1 MQEQDGLN
9 PEELELERAL
19 RSLSPAS
26 AKLNPIAAAF
36 EAGQQFRQRQVRAWS
51 AAFVALLLA
60 SSLSLLWMHQ
70 SVIAERQQTAGS
82 NLAAQAQAQQQ
93 RAENAPR
100 LAVISTMAGERP
112 LIASPPMYAPPP
124 SPSLMLLQRTVEKDG
139 LDGMPKTSLPVP
151 VQGNFN
157 NQL

>member
-19 RSLSPAS
+19 RSLSPAG

-36 EAGQQFRQRQVRAWS
+36 EAGQQFRQRQTRAWS

-70 SVIAERQQTAGS
+70 SVISERQQISVSNVTAR
-82 NLAAQAQAQQQ
+82 AQAQQ
-93 RAENAPR
+93 RAESAPR
-100 LAVISTMAGERP
+100 LAVISTMPGERT
-112 LIASPPMYAPPP
+112 LITSSPMYAPPVL
-124 SPSLMLLQRTVEKDG
+124 PSLIFLQRTVEKDG

-151 VQGNFN
+151 IQGNFN